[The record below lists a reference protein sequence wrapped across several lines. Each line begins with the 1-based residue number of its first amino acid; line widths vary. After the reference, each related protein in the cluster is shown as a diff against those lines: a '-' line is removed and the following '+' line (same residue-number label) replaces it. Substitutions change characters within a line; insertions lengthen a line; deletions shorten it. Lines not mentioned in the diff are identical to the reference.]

1 MFKPKSAS
9 SSDYYKFSH
18 PDQYPE
24 GTEFVYSNTT
34 PRSSRMEGVK
44 EVVVFG
50 PQYLVQEFFIDRWN
64 ETFFSKSKE
73 VAIGSLKRL
82 MDCTLGKDSVDVS
95 RYEAL
100 WKLGYLPLRV
110 KALPEGTLCP
120 IGVPFMTIVNT
131 LPEFYW
137 LTNFVETLTQT
148 VLWQGIVSATIARE
162 YKKVLTQYAQETS
175 DCPDFVQWQGHDFS
189 MRGMSSLETG
199 CLSGAAHLL
208 SFTGTDTVPAIEFL
222 EYFYGANVENEL
234 VGGSVPATEH
244 AVMCAGGEDDEKET
258 FRRLLEDIYPT
269 GIVSVVSDTWD
280 FWHVLNS
287 ILPSLKPLIMSRNG
301 KLVIRPDS
309 GDPVKIVTGYF
320 SKDVNITKAQVLNK
334 IGNPTSYEAMFGEND
349 CVFTSDGH
357 YITNTGDEVTVDE
370 VRGAIQVLYNHFGGT
385 MNSKGFIDLD
395 PHIGLIYGDSIT
407 LTRCKQI
414 CERLKKK
421 GFASTNVVFGI
432 GSYTYQY
439 NTRDTFS
446 IACKATWVRIK
457 GEDKPI
463 FKNPKTDSGTKKS
476 AKGLLTVLRQD
487 GKLVLKDNC
496 TKEEE
501 SGGELRLIFENG
513 KMYNTT
519 TLSEIRSRL

>member
-320 SKDVNITKAQVLNK
+320 SKDVNTQSFSPNI
-334 IGNPTSYEAMFGEND
+334 
-349 CVFTSDGH
+349 
-357 YITNTGDEVTVDE
+357 
-370 VRGAIQVLYNHFGGT
+370 
-385 MNSKGFIDLD
+385 
-395 PHIGLIYGDSIT
+395 
-407 LTRCKQI
+407 
-414 CERLKKK
+414 
-421 GFASTNVVFGI
+421 AS
-432 GSYTYQY
+432 
-439 NTRDTFS
+439 
-446 IACKATWVRIK
+446 
-457 GEDKPI
+457 
-463 FKNPKTDSGTKKS
+463 
-476 AKGLLTVLRQD
+476 
-487 GKLVLKDNC
+487 
-496 TKEEE
+496 
-501 SGGELRLIFENG
+501 
-513 KMYNTT
+513 
-519 TLSEIRSRL
+519 